1 MKIIRKDEEKVE
13 FKDVPVGEVFTCYG
27 SLYMSTKEVISV
39 STGELYNAVS
49 LQRGDF
55 SCFNADDEVRLEEV
69 KLIVS

>member
-1 MKIIRKDEEKVE
+1 
-13 FKDVPVGEVFTCYG
+13 
-27 SLYMSTKEVISV
+27 MSTKEVISV

-69 KLIVS
+69 KVIVS

>member
-1 MKIIRKDEEKVE
+1 MKIIRKDEEKVK
-13 FKDVPVGEVFTCYG
+13 FKDVPVGEVFSCYG